1 MALDKNKRY
10 AIKTHDKRTK
20 NACVCLIT
28 KMETKIKTKKF
39 KFLRI
44 SEILEREDMITPIK
58 TMTINQ
64 IMERKDDLLVS
75 VDDIKQMAKNERHK
89 AIDYFA
95 NYVKVEILPMLQT
108 EEEHDI
114 AMKTVD
120 AIVGEL
126 KLLNL
131 ILASRTELY

>member
-1 MALDKNKRY
+1 MVVVKI
-10 AIKTHDKRTK
+10 AIT
-20 NACVCLIT
+20 I
-28 KMETKIKTKKF
+28 
-39 KFLRI
+39 
-44 SEILEREDMITPIK
+44 EREDMITPIK

-120 AIVGEL
+120 SIVGEL

-131 ILASRTELY
+131 ILASRTEL

>member
-1 MALDKNKRY
+1 
-10 AIKTHDKRTK
+10 
-20 NACVCLIT
+20 
-28 KMETKIKTKKF
+28 
-39 KFLRI
+39 
-44 SEILEREDMITPIK
+44 MITPIK

-75 VDDIKQMAKNERHK
+75 VDDIKGMAKNERNK
-89 AIDYFA
+89 AIDCFA
-95 NYVKVEILPMLQT
+95 NYVKVEILPMLHT

-131 ILASRTELY
+131 ILASRTELLER